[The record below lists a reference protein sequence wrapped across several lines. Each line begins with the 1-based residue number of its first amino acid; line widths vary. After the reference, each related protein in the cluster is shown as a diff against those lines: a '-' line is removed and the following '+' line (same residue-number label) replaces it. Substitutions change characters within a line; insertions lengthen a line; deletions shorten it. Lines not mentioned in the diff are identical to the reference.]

1 MSAEM
6 DAGLIAGLLSVTPG
20 WAGLEEAIGL
30 EPDDTAMILA
40 EAWRLGEDLLDP
52 MAARAD
58 EEGCR
63 IENGRLLTP
72 EGYAEAFA
80 RLGADGWL
88 AADLPES
95 VGGQG
100 LPTTLHA
107 AASLGFEGAAMPFM
121 MLAGST
127 RAAAHCL
134 LAAAPDLAESWAP
147 KLASG
152 EWAATICISEPDA
165 GSDVGRIRAKA
176 EDRGDHWRITGQ
188 KCWISFGDQDM
199 TSRIGHLCLAR
210 TGAPEEG
217 TRGLTLFLVPD
228 VLDDGSRNA
237 IRLERIEEKLGLHG
251 SPTCVLS
258 FEGAEAQML
267 GEAGRGLPTLFRM
280 IELMRLQTGCQ
291 GAGIALRSAALARR
305 YAAERLQG
313 GRPDAPPVPILAHPD
328 VRRQLLDIESRA
340 ALLVALVLEAAVAA
354 DQARAGDPAAE
365 LRQAFLLPL
374 AKNFGGEGA
383 FETASG
389 AVQVLGGAGYTR
401 EWPAER
407 YLRDA
412 RIITIY
418 EGTTGM
424 QAQDFLV
431 RRLLKD
437 GGQSLGA
444 FLQAARAEL
453 AEAPPGAD
461 QATAILDRFEALARR
476 LMASDAPMAER
487 LGQADGY
494 LRAGYA
500 ALTALLAT
508 RLARVSDRGAAWAR
522 YRLHFADA
530 ELYAAET
537 ACALAPDLLAKAG

>member
-1 MSAEM
+1 MNA
-6 DAGLIAGLLSVTPG
+6 DLIAGLLQVTPG
-20 WAGLEEAIGL
+20 WAALEEAAGL

-40 EAWRLGEDLLDP
+40 EAWRLGEDLLEP
-52 MAARAD
+52 LAATAD
-58 EEGCR
+58 AEGCR
-63 IENGRLLTP
+63 IENGRLRTP
-72 EGYAEAFA
+72 EGYAQAFA

-100 LPTTLHA
+100 LPTTIHA

-121 MLAGST
+121 MLSGST

-134 LAAAPDLAESWAP
+134 LAAAPDLAATWAP
-147 KLASG
+147 KLAAG

-165 GSDVGRIRAKA
+165 GSDVGRIRTKA
-176 EDRGDHWRITGQ
+176 EQVGEGWRISGQ
-188 KCWISFGDQDM
+188 KCWISFGDHDM
-199 TSRIGHLCLAR
+199 TDRIGHLCLAR

-228 VLDDGSRNA
+228 VLDDGTRNA

-267 GEAGRGLPTLFRM
+267 GAPGRGLPTLFRM

-291 GAGIALRSAALARR
+291 GAGISLRAAALARR
-305 YAAERLQG
+305 YATERLQG
-313 GRPDAPPVPILAHPD
+313 GRPDAPPVPILSHPD
-328 VRRQLLDIESRA
+328 VRRQLLEIESRS

-354 DQARAGDPAAE
+354 DQAQAGDEGAE

-374 AKNFGGEGA
+374 AKNFGGEGG

-389 AVQVLGGAGYTR
+389 TVQVLGGAGYTR

-424 QAQDFLV
+424 QGQDFLV

-437 GGQSLGA
+437 EGRSLDA
-444 FLQAARAEL
+444 FLQAARTEL
-453 AEAPPGAD
+453 AAAPPGA
-461 QATAILDRFEALARR
+461 ARAGALLDRFEALARG
-476 LMASDAPMAER
+476 LMRSDAPMPDL
-487 LGQADGY
+487 LGWADGY
-494 LRAGYA
+494 LRAGHA
-500 ALTALLAT
+500 AVSALLAT
-508 RLARVSDRGAAWAR
+508 RLARMPGRGPAWAR
-522 YRLHFADA
+522 YRLHCADA
-530 ELYAAET
+530 ELYAAER
-537 ACALAPDLLAKAG
+537 ACALPADLLEEAG

>member
-1 MSAEM
+1 MSVE
-6 DAGLIAGLLSVTPG
+6 LIAGLLQATPG
-20 WAGLEEAIGL
+20 WDALEASAGLEA
-30 EPDDTAMILA
+30 DDTAMILS
-40 EAWRLGEDLLDP
+40 EAWRLGEALLEP
-52 MAARAD
+52 LAAHAD
-58 EEGCR
+58 EVGCR
-63 IENGRLLTP
+63 IENGRLRTP
-72 EGYAEAFA
+72 DGYAEAFA

-88 AADLPES
+88 AADLPED

-100 LPTTLHA
+100 LPLAIHA
-107 AASLGFEGAAMPFM
+107 ATSLGFEGAAMPFM

-134 LAAAPDLAESWAP
+134 LSAAPELAATWAP

-152 EWAATICISEPDA
+152 DWAATICISEPDA
-165 GSDVGRIRAKA
+165 GSDVGRIRTRA
-176 EDRGDHWRITGQ
+176 EAQGDHWRITGQ
-188 KCWISFGDQDM
+188 KCWISFGDHDM
-199 TSRIGHLCLAR
+199 TTRIGHLCLAR

-217 TRGLTLFLVPD
+217 TRGLSLFLIPD
-228 VLDDGSRNA
+228 VLDDGRRNA

-267 GEAGRGLPTLFRM
+267 GAPGRGLSALFAM
-280 IELMRLQTGCQ
+280 IERMRLQTGCQ
-291 GAGIALRSAALARR
+291 GAGIALRAAALARR
-305 YAAERLQG
+305 YAGERLQG
-313 GRPDAPPVPILAHPD
+313 GRPDAAPVPILSHPD
-328 VRRQLLDIESRA
+328 VRRQLLHLDAQA

-354 DQARAGDPAAE
+354 DQARTGDEGAE

-374 AKNFGGEGA
+374 AKNFGGELA

-389 AVQVLGGAGYTR
+389 AMQVLGGAGYTR

-437 GGQSLGA
+437 EGRSLAA
-444 FLQAARAEL
+444 FLAAARAEL
-453 AEAPPGAD
+453 AASPPGA
-461 QATAILDRFEALARR
+461 AEAGAVLDRFEALAGRI
-476 LMASDAPMAER
+476 AGSGAPMSDL

-494 LRAGYA
+494 LRAGFA
-500 ALTALLAT
+500 ATSALLAT
-508 RLARVSDRGAAWAR
+508 RMAGLGAQGSAWAR
-522 YRLHFADA
+522 YHLHFASA
-530 ELYAAET
+530 QMTLAET
-537 ACALAPDLLAKAG
+537 ACDLPPELLEMAV